1 MDCVRDAYR
10 THMLWLED
18 FGYIDCRWQRRGPW
32 KRDGCVYRLLKV
44 VTHGT
49 RPQYTKGST
58 VPFIVGVLARLHG
71 LCIDVQHDT
80 LLTPEVVAQVS
91 SNPIQRWLARR
102 CPGEA
107 MRPPTLAPAI
117 YLMVNAKHAVFS
129 EEVPQGLVHMAI
141 QIRKG

>member
-1 MDCVRDAYR
+1 MDCVYDACLDHIWHIGIPTGWTDR
-10 THMLWLED
+10 A
-18 FGYIDCRWQRRGPW
+18 I
-32 KRDGCVYRLLKV
+32 YRLLKV
-44 VTHGT
+44 LTHGP

-58 VPFIVGVLARLHG
+58 APFIIGVLAKLHG
-71 LCIDVQHDT
+71 CRIEVQHDT

-141 QIRKG
+141 QIYRKGD